1 MWSLA
6 PLQTVSLI
14 ESSFQESLL
23 TCFPQEVRDL
33 AGELHPA
40 CQVEPV
46 SRKTRVELPKLTYF
60 PEEQGKPKAPFR
72 PEGIGYKN
80 GNFRNFGIRIQIVYG
95 FGSIPTSDLARAFP
109 HHPSAASPV

>member
-23 TCFPQEVRDL
+23 TCFPQEVWDL

-60 PEEQGKPKAPFR
+60 PEEQGKPQTPLR
-72 PEGIGYKN
+72 PKGIGCRN
-80 GNFRNFGIRIQIVYG
+80 GNFGNFGICIQIDYG
-95 FGSIPTSDLARAFP
+95 FALDTNQRPRESPP
-109 HHPSAASPV
+109 ASRV